1 MLQYLISGN
10 NAQEIINTTTSA
22 LDNGCRW
29 IRLDMGDLPHADV
42 EATIKSL
49 QEKCNVCEA
58 YLSIENDVETVAKLK
73 VQGTHLGI
81 KHLPKLIDIRKTLG
95 EEPIIGLTI
104 EEPAQVPFL
113 PRTAIDYVAI
123 DGSDLENCRGIV
135 SQMRDSNF
143 DEPVVATLAHGISV
157 DELMATGVDGIA
169 VHHTTTLPSML
180 QTILKELGAIM
191 QQRLK
196 GL

>member
-10 NAQEIINTTTSA
+10 NSQVIINTATSA

-29 IRLDMGDLPHADV
+29 IRLDLSELPQADIETTV
-42 EATIKSL
+42 KSL
-49 QEKCNVCEA
+49 QEKCNECEA
-58 YLSIENDVETVAKLK
+58 YLSIENDVETVAQLKLP
-73 VQGTHLGI
+73 GTHLGTKDLANI
-81 KHLPKLIDIRKTLG
+81 IDTRKALG

-113 PRTAIDYVAI
+113 PRTAIDYVAV
-123 DGSDLENCRGIV
+123 DGSDLDNCRKIV

-143 DEPVVATLAHGISV
+143 DEPLVATLTPGISI
-157 DELMATGVDGIA
+157 DEIMATGVDGIA
-169 VHHTTTLPSML
+169 VYHISTPPSLL
-180 QTILKELGAIM
+180 QNLLKELDNIM

-196 GL
+196 EL